1 MKAMHC
7 GHPSRPE
14 EIHGHADFEGHC
26 RKWPREPE
34 GMDAA
39 DLRQGRAANSN
50 NTHFQ
55 FWRQD
60 NRPVQLVTTAVF
72 EQKLNY
78 LHNNPVAEGYVE
90 LAEEYVYC
98 SAPAIAGKQGLLN
111 LEPC

>member
-1 MKAMHC
+1 MKAIAEN
-7 GHPSRPE
+7 GQESRKDWMLP
-14 EIHGHADFEGHC
+14 IFAKAG
-26 RKWPREPE
+26 
-34 GMDAA
+34 
-39 DLRQGRAANSN
+39 AANSN

-90 LAEEYVYC
+90 LAEE
-98 SAPAIAGKQGLLN
+98 SIAPPRPLQGSRACLIWSRA
-111 LEPC
+111 EIWFEV